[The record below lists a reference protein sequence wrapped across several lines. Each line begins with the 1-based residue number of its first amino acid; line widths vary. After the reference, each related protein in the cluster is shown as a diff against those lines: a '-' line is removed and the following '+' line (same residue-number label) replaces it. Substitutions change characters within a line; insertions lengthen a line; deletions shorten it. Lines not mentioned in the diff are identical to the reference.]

1 MESLRQILSPNFLLR
16 NSVYTSVLIGFACPL
31 VGVFLVLRRL
41 IFMGV
46 ALPQI
51 SSTGVAAALSLPLWL
66 GLDLSGHDSQ
76 ITHVLAFAGSIMF
89 TLIAILA
96 LAFLE
101 RRGRGQPEG
110 RLGTAY
116 VVAAALSILL
126 LSKNRYAELGWLD
139 LMKGE
144 IITVS
149 NFDLALTAIALA
161 VVLVVLGLFHKEL
174 MLVSFDR
181 TLAVTLR
188 KNVVFWDALT
198 YLLIGFTVS
207 MAVLSVGPLISFGFL
222 LVPTLTAHLF
232 ARTMRQFTVFASL
245 IGGVASFIG
254 FWIAYQWDLPVGPTD
269 AVLLGILYGLGF
281 VVKTIAPLRGSSS
294 PDQTTPDGRS
304 QTG

>member
-1 MESLRQILSPNFLLR
+1 METLRQILSPDFLLR

-51 SSTGVAAALSLPLWL
+51 SSTGVAVALSLPLWL
-66 GLDLSGHDSQ
+66 GMEPISHGEQSGHL
-76 ITHVLAFAGSIMF
+76 LAFTGSIVF
-89 TLIAILA
+89 TLAAILV

-101 RRGRGQPEG
+101 RRGRGLPEG

-144 IITVS
+144 VITIS

-161 VVLVVLGLFHKEL
+161 LVLAVLGLFHKEL

-181 TLAVTLR
+181 ALAVTLR
-188 KNVVFWDALT
+188 KNVVLWDAVI

-222 LVPTLTAHLF
+222 LIPPLTAHLF
-232 ARTMRQFTVFASL
+232 ARTMKQFIVFASI
-245 IGGVASFIG
+245 IGGLASFIG
-254 FWIAYQWDLPVGPTD
+254 FWIAYQWDWPVGPTD
-269 AVLLGILYGLGF
+269 VVLLGIIYLLGF
-281 VVKTIAPLRGSSS
+281 LAQKSLVFIC
-294 PDQTTPDGRS
+294 PDKPA
-304 QTG
+304 

>member
-1 MESLRQILSPNFLLR
+1 
-16 NSVYTSVLIGFACPL
+16 L
-31 VGVFLVLRRL
+31 V
-41 IFMGV
+41 
-46 ALPQI
+46 
-51 SSTGVAAALSLPLWL
+51 
-66 GLDLSGHDSQ
+66 
-76 ITHVLAFAGSIMF
+76 
-89 TLIAILA
+89 

-116 VVAAALSILL
+116 VVAAAFSILL

-149 NFDLALTAIALA
+149 NFDLTLTAIALA
-161 VVLVVLGLFHKEL
+161 LVLVVLGLFHKEL
-174 MLVSFDR
+174 LLVSFDR
-181 TLAVTLR
+181 TLAVTLH

-222 LVPTLTAHLF
+222 LVPTLTAQLF
-232 ARTMRQFTVFASL
+232 ARTMRQFTIFASV

-269 AVLLGILYGLGF
+269 VVLLGILYALGF
-281 VVKTIAPLRGSSS
+281 VVRKIVSLK
-294 PDQTTPDGRS
+294 S
-304 QTG
+304 QRPPAKPEV